1 MRILQDSARV
11 RVFEPDPAAPS
22 GAVPIFGEFQDK
34 LGRRAANNLALSVVM
49 TLLGIGT
56 FFLGMGLALPVWVTA
71 FFGCYLAFWIYC
83 ATTTPS
89 KRLKSTAFRRL
100 DCDPDGLVEAGNKV
114 GVRLPDG
121 RWLHLRMPLA
131 WRLQLAGQRR
141 LWLLG
146 IGDRVFATLPGNLSL
161 VRGRVRD
168 VPPPGAA
175 PAAAVSREP
184 VSPDNDRVLGAHR
197 RFVAKVLWINAGALL
212 VFAALMLWARFDSPG
227 RAIDAAV
234 PTVLA
239 AVLFL
244 TALLVAKSAA
254 DNGKPLTAGN
264 WTELRLVPDGP
275 LRLSRR
281 GLARLSGRTTLADGR
296 EVGVRLA
303 KVDPS
308 MAANIAV
315 TGQLWVVGMP
325 KGGLARVGVPGY
337 PVTGLAR
344 FLG

>member
-1 MRILQDSARV
+1 MRILQDSERV

-34 LGRRAANNLALSVVM
+34 LGRRAANNIVLSVVM
-49 TLLGIGT
+49 TLLGLGT
-56 FFLGMGLALPVWVTA
+56 FLLGMGLALPVWVTA
-71 FFGCYLAFWIYC
+71 FFGCYLAFWLYC
-83 ATTTPS
+83 ATNVPP
-89 KRLKSTAFRRL
+89 KRVKSTAFHPL
-100 DCDPDGLVEAGNKV
+100 DCDPDGLVEAGSKV

-121 RWLHLRMPLA
+121 RWLHLRLPLA

-141 LWLLG
+141 VWLLG
-146 IGDRVFATLPGNLSL
+146 TGDRVFATLPGNLSL

-168 VPPPGAA
+168 VPPPGAVPA
-175 PAAAVSREP
+175 PPVSREP
-184 VSPDNDRVLGAHR
+184 VSPQNDPVLGAHR
-197 RFVAKVLWINAGALL
+197 RFLSKVLWINAGFCL
-212 VFAALMLWARFDSPG
+212 VFAGLSVWLRFDSAS
-227 RAIDAAV
+227 RVIDAVFPMA
-234 PTVLA
+234 LA

-275 LRLSRR
+275 LRLNRR
-281 GLARLSGRTTLADGR
+281 GLARLSGWTKLADGR

-325 KGGLARVGVPGY
+325 KGGLVRVGVPGY
-337 PVTGLAR
+337 PVTGVAR
-344 FLG
+344 FLD